1 MSITI
6 GEVYTKMCRKY
17 PYIVENC
24 EDWRPLPK
32 CRLQLWMKNG
42 AIIHYSYIL
51 DKFEEGE
58 DEY

>member
-17 PYIVENC
+17 PYVAENC
-24 EDWRPLPK
+24 DDWRPLPEY
-32 CRLQLWMKNG
+32 RLQLWMGNG
-42 AIIHYSYIL
+42 DILHYSYIL
-51 DKFEEGE
+51 DKFEKGE